1 MDDDELK
8 MPSRA
13 KKGSKSMRIRY
24 SLRGLKR
31 KSKTGKKILNQPKRP
46 FFICVRTVGTGGS
59 GNDVINLEQDSTH
72 VSHSPLE
79 HTSPCTSYNAIPN
92 GIPNQKKKT
101 KNKQNRTPRPSSPS
115 TSSPSSHVFILPA
128 HSFTLL
134 SYQTAFSTCYPG
146 NLRVIV
152 LLRQVCCTLRHL
164 SAVIR
169 ASLCMLSSAPSRICL
184 PNVSISAHLHT
195 LYRLFFQTLA
205 ALLYS
210 STVPLQLLSIYLRD

>member
-92 GIPNQKKKT
+92 GIPNQKKQKT
-101 KNKQNRTPRPSSPS
+101 NRTEHLVQVAR
-115 TSSPSSHVFILPA
+115 
-128 HSFTLL
+128 
-134 SYQTAFSTCYPG
+134 
-146 NLRVIV
+146 V
-152 LLRQVCCTLRHL
+152 LLLL
-164 SAVIR
+164 
-169 ASLCMLSSAPSRICL
+169 
-184 PNVSISAHLHT
+184 LHT
-195 LYRLFFQTLA
+195 F
-205 ALLYS
+205 LYS
-210 STVPLQLLSIYLRD
+210 PHTPSLYCLIKQHSVPAIRVTYE